1 MERDLTHT
9 SGTIEY
15 YGVIKEMIKYYY
27 GFMKY
32 VLLKCDWFDENNC
45 NSVIKVDEYGS
56 ILISTNIF

>member
-1 MERDLTHT
+1 
-9 SGTIEY
+9 
-15 YGVIKEMIKYYY
+15 MIKYYY